1 MPNRNASSHKE
12 EIQLDH
18 DRFDLAL
25 DLEDFEERLQERT
38 IRADGNWFLN
48 PIHRPGASSVP
59 FSELVQEKPLTASV
73 MKAAAEG
80 TLARDYEED
89 ISEISIDEFD
99 MDLFKET
106 DLAIYRNEI
115 KQSLGMRSPFE
126 VELAKLKREK
136 LKLEE
141 AYLLKLRCEAEVE
154 ETRGPKPR
162 WYELKTKQFGREHRK
177 YSHLL
182 SQSNNWK
189 DLIEYRNEL
198 IEASGRWANL
208 RQ

>member
-12 EIQLDH
+12 EIQLDN

-25 DLEDFEERLQERT
+25 DLEDFEEQLEERK
-38 IRADGNWFLN
+38 IRTDENWFLN

-59 FSELVQEKPLTASV
+59 FSELVKKRPLTASV

-89 ISEISIDEFD
+89 ISEISVDEFD
-99 MDLFKET
+99 MELFKET
-106 DLAIYRNEI
+106 DLAIHRNEM
-115 KQSLGMRSPFE
+115 KQSLGLRSPFE
-126 VELAKLKREK
+126 LELAKLKREK

-141 AYLLKLRCEAEVE
+141 AYLLKLKCKAELE

-162 WYELKTKQFGREHRK
+162 WYELKTKQFTRELK
-177 YSHLL
+177 KFNHLL
-182 SQSNNWK
+182 SQSDNWK